1 MQQHLGTGLA
11 LEVLVV
17 HDIGRPCS
25 SRRVRLPRSFS
36 TSGAAGSV
44 ADDDGASATVVVV
57 VELAPVASCVAM
69 DPWWAQLA
77 SELDS
82 HIRRAPAPH
91 AADSGLSSSS
101 FETMADGESANVQ
114 VAVRV
119 RPMNERELRG
129 NTLPV
134 VTALSTSKE
143 VTLIKGSKERQ
154 SRQTFNFDHVR
165 ARRHARHLRQ
175 PPASAAANCAP
186 ALGIAPP
193 ARSGRSTAR
202 RSSPRSPTRRT
213 CSPTCGR

>member
-1 MQQHLGTGLA
+1 
-11 LEVLVV
+11 
-17 HDIGRPCS
+17 
-25 SRRVRLPRSFS
+25 
-36 TSGAAGSV
+36 
-44 ADDDGASATVVVV
+44 
-57 VELAPVASCVAM
+57 
-69 DPWWAQLA
+69 
-77 SELDS
+77 
-82 HIRRAPAPH
+82 
-91 AADSGLSSSS
+91 
-101 FETMADGESANVQ
+101 MADGESANVQ

-165 ARRHARHLRQ
+165 ARRHDRHFFRQQPARPL
-175 PPASAAANCAP
+175 NCAP

-193 ARSGRSTAR
+193 LTRGRSTAR